1 LRATVIEQVTT
12 TTKLRYLIAFLTYPI
27 VVASGAMAASIPPDL
42 KKAITFLF
50 LANDK
55 GGLAHDPQTQAPEAN
70 GTGFFVGVP
79 SEKDPSRVFCY
90 LVTAK
95 HVIEDSSGTFFQRI
109 YLRLNKKAGDV
120 DFPSVDLTRDGHSA
134 VVVSPDPT
142 VDIAVVQVA
151 PNETTYDFK
160 MIPAAMLTTEE
171 SVKEL
176 HIGEG
181 TDVFFAGLFVTYY
194 GEHRN
199 NPIVRFGR
207 VAMFP
212 QDRVSWKD
220 SPTKPSEED
229 QLYLLETQSYGG
241 NSGAPV
247 FFIVPPPE
255 IPPGRLLM
263 SGSGQQNIMLAGV
276 MKGYFNENSKIG
288 FFQTPTTVIPYSS
301 QNNGIA
307 AVVPSFLL
315 HDILFSPEL
324 TKARANYVE
333 PAK

>member
-1 LRATVIEQVTT
+1 MTR
-12 TTKLRYLIAFLTYPI
+12 KLRYLIAFLAYPI
-27 VVASGAMAASIPPDL
+27 VAASSAMAANIPPDL
-42 KKAITFLF
+42 KKAITFIF
-50 LANDK
+50 LADDK

-171 SVKEL
+171 S
-176 HIGEG
+176 HQG
-181 TDVFFAGLFVTYY
+181 T
-194 GEHRN
+194 
-199 NPIVRFGR
+199 
-207 VAMFP
+207 
-212 QDRVSWKD
+212 
-220 SPTKPSEED
+220 
-229 QLYLLETQSYGG
+229 SYWRRY
-241 NSGAPV
+241 
-247 FFIVPPPE
+247 
-255 IPPGRLLM
+255 GRLLCGLVCNLLRRA
-263 SGSGQQNIMLAGV
+263 SEQSYCPVREGLKCCRKTGFCGRRTALSQRKKISYICWKPNLTAG
-276 MKGYFNENSKIG
+276 
-288 FFQTPTTVIPYSS
+288 T
-301 QNNGIA
+301 A
-307 AVVPSFLL
+307 ALRCS
-315 HDILFSPEL
+315 I
-324 TKARANYVE
+324 
-333 PAK
+333 